1 MHSAP
6 APSSIDIQ
14 KPPLKAV
21 LVVAGEA
28 SGDLHGTEILKAL
41 KALKEM
47 QPDLRIIGIG
57 GEGMSPFLDRK
68 LADVRD
74 LGVVGFVEVIRHY
87 PALRRLYN
95 QILQVVEEEDIGA
108 VLTIDYPGFN
118 LKLAK
123 ELRRTRPG
131 IRLHH
136 FVCPQVWAWKAGRI
150 PGIGQTLDALY
161 CLFDFE
167 PVLFKNYP
175 VAALWVGNPLVEKVV
190 PETDRV
196 TFFQGTGLDPTRPL
210 VALLP
215 GSRWGEVQRLLPVM
229 AEMVRQWP
237 DPATQWVLPVANTLS
252 DALIQTHIQG
262 TTILPVRNLGYAA
275 RAFADAA
282 LVCSGTATLETAL
295 LGTPFAILYKLHPL
309 TYWIA
314 KVLVKVKHFG
324 LANIVAGKEV
334 APELLQAE
342 VNPERLKRELLRL
355 LDPAQAPAIRADLAE
370 TRSHL
375 GEAGAAKRV
384 AEHFSRGLR
393 TSSPTPP

>member
-1 MHSAP
+1 MHTVHAS
-6 APSSIDIQ
+6 SSIDTQ
-14 KPPLKAV
+14 NRPLKAL

-28 SGDLHGTEILKAL
+28 SGDLHGAEILR
-41 KALKEM
+41 EM
-47 QPDLRIIGIG
+47 RAQRPDLRIVGIG

-87 PALRRLYN
+87 PDLRRLYH
-95 QILQVVEEEDIGA
+95 QLLQVVEEEQIDA
-108 VLTIDYPGFN
+108 VLSIDYPGFN
-118 LKLAK
+118 LKLAR
-123 ELRRTRPG
+123 ELRQRRPS

-150 PGIGQTLDALY
+150 PMIGQTLDALY

-167 PVLFKNYP
+167 PALFKAYP
-175 VAALWVGNPLVEKVV
+175 VDALWVGNPLVEKVK
-190 PETDRV
+190 PEVEREA
-196 TFFQGTGLDPTRPL
+196 FFEQTGLDPARPL

-229 AEMVRQWP
+229 AEMVRRWK

-252 DALIQTHIQG
+252 DDLIQSHIEG
-262 TTILPVRNLGYAA
+262 TPIRTVRNLGYAA
-275 RAFADAA
+275 RAYADAA

-309 TYWIA
+309 TYAMA
-314 KVLVKVKHFG
+314 KLLVRVKHFG

-334 APELLQAE
+334 APELLQGQ
-342 VNPERLKRELLRL
+342 VTPEALEQELRRL
-355 LDPAQAPAIRADLAE
+355 LNPAMAPGIRESLSE
-370 TRSHL
+370 LRGHL
-375 GEAGAAKRV
+375 GEPGAAKRV
-384 AEHFSRGLR
+384 ASHFLESRAVK
-393 TSSPTPP
+393 P